1 MVSFPG
7 YILSGLGMRP
17 VTTMATGSDQQD
29 CFKEEFKRYK
39 KRSADLRDV
48 IDFRHPAQFV
58 EEVSS
63 YSLVCMAVH
72 VRKTCHGPLG
82 CPSLCEL

>member
-1 MVSFPG
+1 MVEPTYWTVSFPG
-7 YILSGLGMRP
+7 CRPSGLGMRP
-17 VTTMATGSDQQD
+17 VTTMATSAGSEQQD

-48 IDFRHPAQFV
+48 IDFRHPEQFV

-63 YSLVCMAVH
+63 
-72 VRKTCHGPLG
+72 
-82 CPSLCEL
+82 

>member
-1 MVSFPG
+1 
-7 YILSGLGMRP
+7 MRP
-17 VTTMATGSDQQD
+17 VTAMASSAGSEQQD

-48 IDFRHPAQFV
+48 IDFRHPEQFV

-63 YSLVCMAVH
+63 
-72 VRKTCHGPLG
+72 
-82 CPSLCEL
+82 

>member
-1 MVSFPG
+1 MVWFPG
-7 YILSGLGMRP
+7 YILSGLGMKP
-17 VTTMATGSDQQD
+17 ATTMATGSDQQD
-29 CFKEEFKRYK
+29 HFKEEFKRYK

-72 VRKTCHGPLG
+72 VRKTCHGPLD

>member
-1 MVSFPG
+1 
-7 YILSGLGMRP
+7 MRP
-17 VTTMATGSDQQD
+17 VIAMATESEQQD

-48 IDFRHPAQFV
+48 IDFRHPEQFV

-63 YSLVCMAVH
+63 
-72 VRKTCHGPLG
+72 
-82 CPSLCEL
+82 

>member
-1 MVSFPG
+1 
-7 YILSGLGMRP
+7 
-17 VTTMATGSDQQD
+17 MATGSDQQD
-29 CFKEEFKRYK
+29 YFKEEFKRYK

-72 VRKTCHGPLG
+72 MRKTCHGPLG